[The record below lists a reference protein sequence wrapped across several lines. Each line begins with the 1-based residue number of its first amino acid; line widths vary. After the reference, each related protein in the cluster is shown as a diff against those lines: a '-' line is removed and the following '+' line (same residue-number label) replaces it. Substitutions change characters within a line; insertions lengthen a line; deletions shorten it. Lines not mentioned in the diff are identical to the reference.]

1 MAKRVICDN
10 VCNDHVCNLSRLA
23 CRRVRQPAG
32 AIWLSIILCDLRVNE
47 SPCNCFTLSLRVA
60 IVVVAIVGDGNHG
73 GGATMSVMME
83 IMPVLWRWRSKAQEE
98 KAISHHNFKL
108 HVMLILLCTLLLA

>member
-1 MAKRVICDN
+1 MFVIFHDL
-10 VCNDHVCNLSRLA
+10 HVDEYDK
-23 CRRVRQPAG
+23 PTG

-73 GGATMSVMME
+73 GGTTMSVMME
-83 IMPVLWRWRSKAQEE
+83 IMPKLWRWRSKA
-98 KAISHHNFKL
+98 
-108 HVMLILLCTLLLA
+108 

>member
-1 MAKRVICDN
+1 MVVLLFYVTCMSF
-10 VCNDHVCNLSRLA
+10 L
-23 CRRVRQPAG
+23 
-32 AIWLSIILCDLRVNE
+32 

-73 GGATMSVMME
+73 EGAVMLVMME

-98 KAISHHNFKL
+98 KAHNAHNSL
-108 HVMLILLCTLLLA
+108 WDGPTR

>member
-1 MAKRVICDN
+1 M
-10 VCNDHVCNLSRLA
+10 
-23 CRRVRQPAG
+23 
-32 AIWLSIILCDLRVNE
+32 SIILCDLRVNE

-83 IMPVLWRWRSKAQEE
+83 IIPVLWRWRSKAQEE
-98 KAISHHNFKL
+98 KAISYHNFKIACDVNPFMHL
-108 HVMLILLCTLLLA
+108 IVMLRFDRDGSMIR